1 MEDAMTYED
10 DAARLGELGR
20 ELPSVD
26 LDAASAERIAHRA
39 RGNVGRGPSL
49 VRFVEPAIA
58 TVFAVSYLA
67 WAIAKVLEALR

>member
-1 MEDAMTYED
+1 MTYED

-20 ELPSVD
+20 ELAPID
-26 LDAASAERIAHRA
+26 LDAESAERIARRA
-39 RGNVGRGPSL
+39 RESVGRGRSL
-49 VRFVEPAIA
+49 ARFVEPAVA